1 MDATLK
7 TLVDIV
13 PQFIFWKDINSIFQG
28 CNRKFAHAA
37 KLKSPD
43 DIIHKTDRDMPWAV
57 NAEKFLRDDQ
67 NVLYSGE
74 PMLRYDEKQ
83 NIEGNERIMRVDTV
97 PLIVNKEVQGLL
109 GVYEDVT
116 EVRTLKNDI
125 QIAVRDKNQSSQF
138 VDDFILNMQHDI
150 RTPLTGIIGLG
161 EIISNM
167 EKEDIVE
174 IKNASKDIISSGNRL
189 LRYCESMV
197 DYHKMN
203 KSNEALVDKPI
214 VVTLSN
220 SRWKGVYLSQLK
232 SLLFLRVEMHCYLYQ
247 SLIQVLVLEKRIL
260 IYYSNIFQK
269 KYHRLEV
276 CIMEWGLGY
285 AWSRF

>member
-1 MDATLK
+1 MILFATDRTRYYQLKKRFSFLDATLK

-83 NIEGNERIMRVDTV
+83 NIEGNERIMRVDKV

-150 RTPLTGIIGLG
+150 RTLLTGIIGLG

-189 LRYCESMV
+189 LRYC
-197 DYHKMN
+197 
-203 KSNEALVDKPI
+203 
-214 VVTLSN
+214 
-220 SRWKGVYLSQLK
+220 GV
-232 SLLFLRVEMHCYLYQ
+232 HG
-247 SLIQVLVLEKRIL
+247 
-260 IYYSNIFQK
+260 
-269 KYHRLEV
+269 RLP
-276 CIMEWGLGY
+276 
-285 AWSRF
+285 